1 MQITPPSPRAARTA
15 ALETH
20 YAALLASHATS
31 GLSLRSFAARHG
43 LSAWTLY
50 GWRRR
55 LAVKPAQPQTSA
67 REPQLVAVDVIDAGP
82 RRSGPAFEYELA
94 LPSGATLRLP
104 RDFDARRVAELLTAL
119 RPC

>member
-1 MQITPPSPRAARTA
+1 MQIARPSPRAARTA
-15 ALETH
+15 TLESH

-55 LAVKPAQPQTSA
+55 LAIKQAQPVPE
-67 REPQLVAVDVIDAGP
+67 REPQLVAVDVVDADRGGA
-82 RRSGPAFEYELA
+82 RPAFEYEIA

-104 RDFDARRVAELLTAL
+104 RDFDARRVAELLAAL